1 MSRIGIIDLD
11 YEGNPLATLV
21 LPGNRFGWPIHHI
34 GRALGHGAKG
44 RGLLPKVRNDWV
56 GDFIEGCEYLVLSD
70 EDMEAVRAGQD
81 PARPV
86 VAADASR
93 LTVLL
98 GDGLKEVMQRSE
110 IAEVRALRSFL
121 ERQFAGTA
129 GLPSL
134 DLGKYESF
142 LSRAMKGPDRA
153 KPESRLSRA
162 LRGPDRGE
170 HKSALSLAVE
180 KVQRLS
186 VNARRSAAAFRER
199 RRMRVVKNH
208 SAQIQLEDRRFQ
220 VGMIHRLI
228 DFMAGE
234 FLLDAETRLALEL
247 EACSVATNDRVVLL
261 GARDRHLVPEGTLD
275 VPTGGHTREKL
286 QLDAMLRGDECPLV
300 LAWEPDGRL
309 GAFRYFPDLRDPV
322 DSPSPELPEAV

>member
-11 YEGNPLATLV
+11 FEGKPLATLV
-21 LPGNRFGWPIHHI
+21 LPGNRFGWPVHHI
-34 GRALGHGAKG
+34 GRALGYSAKG
-44 RGLLPKVRNDWV
+44 RGLLPWVRNNWADE
-56 GDFIEGCEYLVLSD
+56 FIEGHEYLVLRD

-98 GDGLKEVMQRSE
+98 GEGLKKVMQRSE
-110 IAEVRALRSFL
+110 LAEVRALRSFL
-121 ERQFAGTA
+121 ERQFTGTA

-134 DLGKYESF
+134 DLGKPESY
-142 LSRAMKGPDRA
+142 LSRALRGADRA
-153 KPESRLSRA
+153 KPDSPLSRA
-162 LRGPDRGE
+162 LRGPNRGE
-170 HKSALSLAVE
+170 HKSAFSLAVE
-180 KVQRLS
+180 KIQKLS
-186 VNARRSAAAFRER
+186 VNARRSGAALRER
-199 RRMRVVKNH
+199 RRMRVAKNH
-208 SAQIQLEDRRFQ
+208 SAQLQLEDRRFQ

-228 DFMAGE
+228 DHMAGE
-234 FLLDAETRLALEL
+234 FFLDAETRLALEL

-275 VPTGGHTREKL
+275 DPTGGHTREKL
-286 QLDAMLRGDECPLV
+286 QLDAMLRGDDCPLV

-309 GAFRYFPDLRDPV
+309 GAFRYFPDLRDPL
-322 DSPSPELPEAV
+322 DSPSPDLPEPV